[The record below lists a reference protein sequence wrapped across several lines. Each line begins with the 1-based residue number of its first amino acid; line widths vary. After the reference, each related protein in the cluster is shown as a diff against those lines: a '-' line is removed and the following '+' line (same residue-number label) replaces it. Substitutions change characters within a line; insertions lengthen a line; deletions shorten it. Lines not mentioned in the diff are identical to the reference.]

1 MLLAELAERLS
12 AQLIGDGQQQITG
25 INTLRDAEAGQMC
38 FLLSDKYASA
48 LPACQAS
55 AVLLS
60 KPKDDCPMAQLVV
73 KDVERAMV
81 IATRLFAPKLD
92 VQAGVHPS
100 ATVDPTAQVDP
111 SASVGPQAVIE
122 SGATV
127 GASTVIGAGCVIGQ
141 GSTVGQ
147 RCRLDANVVV
157 YHGCRIGNDVIILAN
172 STIGST
178 GFGYYCIDGK
188 HELIAHNGGVI
199 IEDNVEIGANSC
211 VDRAKF
217 GNTVI
222 GTGTKIDNQVQI
234 AHNVEIGRHCILAG
248 QTALAGSVRMGDY
261 VVMAGRVAVVDN
273 VSIGD
278 MAMFAAL
285 TLVTGDVGKGQKVY
299 GNPGQDYQTGLRC
312 AAAYQKLPEMAKELK
327 QLRRKV
333 EQLEAAE
340 NNKK

>member
-1 MLLAELAERLS
+1 MLLAELADRLS

-25 INTLRDAEAGQMC
+25 VNTLRDASAGQLC
-38 FLLSDKYASA
+38 FLLSDKYAQA
-48 LPACQAS
+48 LKECRAS
-55 AVLLS
+55 AVLLG
-60 KPKDDCPMAQLVV
+60 KAKDDCPMAQLVV
-73 KDVERAMV
+73 RDVERAMV
-81 IATRLFAPKLD
+81 TATRLFAPKLD

-100 ATVDPTAQVDP
+100 ATVDPSAQVDA
-111 SASVGPQAVIE
+111 SASIGPHAVIAA
-122 SGATV
+122 GATV
-127 GASTVIGAGCVIGQ
+127 GAGTVIGAGCVVGQ
-141 GSTVGQ
+141 GSAIGQ

-157 YHGCRIGNDVIILAN
+157 YHGCRIGNDCIILAN

-199 IEDNVEIGANSC
+199 IEDSVEIGANSC

-222 GTGTKIDNQVQI
+222 GAGTKIDNQVQI

-248 QTALAGSVRMGDY
+248 QTALAGSVRMGNY

-273 VSIGD
+273 VNIGD
-278 MAMFAAL
+278 MAMFAA
-285 TLVTGDVGKGQKVY
+285 TAMATGDVGQGQKIY
-299 GNPGQDYQTGLRC
+299 GNPGQDYQKGLRC
-312 AAAYQKLPEMAKELK
+312 AAVYQTLPDMARELK

-340 NNKK
+340 NDKK